1 MRKEQCGI
9 EEACDEDIEENEME
23 DDMENDINYES
34 DEIEGADENEVEGN
48 VLIVLIVGMLV

>member
-1 MRKEQCGI
+1 MRKEQRGI
-9 EEACDEDIEENEME
+9 QEASDEDIEQNEME

-34 DEIEGADENEVEGN
+34 EEIEGAGENEVEGN